1 MWNGRGVRSRDA
13 GGGAGSRRLPG
24 HEIIDSPRAA
34 SRQDGDSETP
44 FQGGWMCV
52 MRGWG
57 AWWKASIGRRSRDSS
72 RTISLRSGIGRP
84 MAGVGDDGRPRR
96 PPGRDDPNGHLAG
109 GAESAPVARRSAN
122 ERVREL
128 AALGAKRQTANQ
140 SDGPFPPSGRN
151 FGKGF
156 PLARE

>member
-1 MWNGRGVRSRDA
+1 MVRCAEFLPEQRQMVEEVEDHVHAPA
-13 GGGAGSRRLPG
+13 G
-24 HEIIDSPRAA
+24 
-34 SRQDGDSETP
+34 T
-44 FQGGWMCV
+44 
-52 MRGWG
+52 
-57 AWWKASIGRRSRDSS
+57 
-72 RTISLRSGIGRP
+72 
-84 MAGVGDDGRPRR
+84 GVGDDGRPRC

-128 AALGAKRQTANQ
+128 ASLGAKRQTANQ